1 MNKSLSLLDAFIL
14 LLVTFIWGS
23 NFVVIR
29 IALDEFEPM
38 LLALIRFVLAALPLI
53 FFIPRPAIETKYLA
67 LNGLMIGAGQFG
79 LLYWAIQ
86 SDITPGM
93 ASLLKQTQVFFTI
106 VLASLVF
113 HEAVTVRQRFGLAL
127 GALGLVAVGFHI
139 DKSITALGLL
149 LIICG
154 AACWAISNTITKL
167 VSNRTN
173 VKPSMFAFIVWSS
186 LYAIPPLL
194 ILTLTVVGPSKAWSQ
209 LVNASIPSW
218 SAAIWQTVGNTLIGF
233 ALWAKLLTKYPASI
247 VAPWALLVPI
257 FGLSS
262 AAWLLNEPFPVWKMI
277 VSLMIMAGV
286 AIASWPSKKL

>member
-1 MNKSLSLLDAFIL
+1 MSKSLSLFDAFIL
-14 LLVTFIWGS
+14 LIVTFIWGS

-29 IALDEFEPM
+29 IALDGFEPM
-38 LLALIRFVLAALPLI
+38 LLALIRFVLAAFPLI
-53 FFIPRPAIETKYLA
+53 FFIPRPAIEARYLA

-86 SDITPGM
+86 SDITPGL

-106 VLASLVF
+106 ILASLIF
-113 HEAVTVRQRFGLAL
+113 NESVTRRQRLGLGL
-127 GALGLVAVGFHI
+127 GALGLVFVGFHI
-139 DKSITALGLL
+139 DKSVTAFGLL

-154 AACWAISNTITKL
+154 SACWAISNTITKY
-167 VSNRTN
+167 VSNQSN

-194 ILTLTVVGPSKAWSQ
+194 ILTLVIVGPSKAWSQ
-209 LVNASIPSW
+209 LVTAPMPSW
-218 SAAIWQTVGNTLIGF
+218 SAAVWQTVGNTLIGF

-262 AAWLLNEPFPVWKMI
+262 AAWLLSEPFPAWKMI
-277 VSLMIMAGV
+277 VSVMIMAGV